1 MNTLTPAPVDVVAA
15 EAPAPFVPNPFQ
27 RRILAGLNVA
37 RAPRLLGPL
46 RVASG
51 HIYGGTVDPAVVAR
65 RRAANR
71 AARRARAM
79 HRRAACWMT

>member
-1 MNTLTPAPVDVVAA
+1 MNTPTLPPADVVAA

-27 RRILAGLNVA
+27 RRILAGLNVS
-37 RAPRLLGPL
+37 RAPRLLGPS
-46 RVASG
+46 RVGVG
-51 HIYGGTVDPAVVAR
+51 HIYGGTADPVVVAR

-79 HRRAACWMT
+79 HRRAA